1 MHLYVLFWD
10 MDMHFFEIC
19 FCIFF
24 GWFQLMQEE
33 KDGMAVELQR
43 KEAGIGILRAEKE
56 RLLEQLRDLTG

>member
-1 MHLYVLFWD
+1 
-10 MDMHFFEIC
+10 MHFSETC
-19 FCIFF
+19 FCISF